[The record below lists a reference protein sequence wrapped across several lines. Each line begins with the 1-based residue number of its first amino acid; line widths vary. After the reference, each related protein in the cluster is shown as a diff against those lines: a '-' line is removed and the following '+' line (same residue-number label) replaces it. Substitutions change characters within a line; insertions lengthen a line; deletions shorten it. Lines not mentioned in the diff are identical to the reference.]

1 MAPVRGAIPSPI
13 PIPSSN
19 PIPRIPTIET
29 PDETDNGNDD
39 YYYYEDNH
47 GYDDADHDHFA
58 PRQPSWSRSSKPSQ
72 PSQHI
77 SQSALAAPAGDTH
90 PAHYPFYDP
99 KRLSPVAPTFQNR
112 DSLLVPGMAHSM
124 DDDFSSENAAP
135 IEITAPSSNAPN
147 PFNFQTQVISTSPVK
162 PSVGQRRGH
171 KYKHS
176 SISAQ
181 HQIFQEPPV
190 RAPLALPR
198 DLPVPTLGETWKSM
212 SKDQRHRLYWCL
224 CHGLVAIWLFLSAHG
239 SLTMTA
245 LSHLVFFDVGSAL
258 ICVAVEVLGNFEVWK
273 RSSIRYPFGLERAEV
288 LAGFAMSIFLIFGGF
303 DLVSHNVKH
312 VLEGHGGHE
321 DHGASQGGHAH
332 EHDEPRVAM
341 GSVDIVSLAAI
352 AATLISAFGLRN
364 HARISRAMR
373 VSYLASLPSILSN
386 PFHFLTLSVS
396 SLLVLLPLFS
406 IHLHIMLDSVIC
418 GLIAIAMFGLGL
430 RLAIAQGLMLLMSY
444 GGRSGS
450 SSTRG
455 RYKEFGVSDVLR
467 EIETEPSIER
477 VEDAQFWQVHYGLCM
492 ANLKVTVA
500 KGCDDATLSRMRTRI
515 SNLIQN
521 RLGEGYGRG
530 GSLKWE
536 VSLQLG
542 TSTMSL

>member
-1 MAPVRGAIPSPI
+1 MAPMNSAIPPPI
-13 PIPSSN
+13 SI
-19 PIPRIPTIET
+19 IPTIET
-29 PDETDNGNDD
+29 PDEPDDLLDD
-39 YYYYEDNH
+39 YYDNRGH
-47 GYDDADHDHFA
+47 DDFNRFVFR
-58 PRQPSWSRSSKPSQ
+58 PN
-72 PSQHI
+72 I
-77 SQSALAAPAGDTH
+77 SQSALTATAGDNDH
-90 PAHYPFYDP
+90 LHSSPFYDP
-99 KRLSPVAPTFQNR
+99 KRLSPVAPTFQDRNN
-112 DSLLVPGMAHSM
+112 LLVPGMASNI
-124 DDDFSSENAAP
+124 DDDFSNENAAP
-135 IEITAPSSNAPN
+135 IDIPKSNAPN

-162 PSVGQRRGH
+162 PNVGQRRGH

-181 HQIFQEPPV
+181 HQIFQEPPP
-190 RAPLALPR
+190 RPPLALPR
-198 DLPVPTLGETWKSM
+198 DLPVPTLKETWKSM
-212 SKDQRHRLYWCL
+212 SRDQRHRLYWCI
-224 CHGLVAIWLFLSAHG
+224 CHALVAIWLFMSAHG

-312 VLEGHGGHE
+312 VLEGHGGH
-321 DHGASQGGHAH
+321 DAHGGHGHAH

-341 GSVDIVSLAAI
+341 GSVDFVSLAAI

-396 SLLVLLPLFS
+396 ALLLMLPLFS

-418 GLIAIAMFGLGL
+418 GLIAIAMFGLGT

-444 GGRSGS
+444 GGRSGATS
-450 SSTRG
+450 GKYR
-455 RYKEFGVSDVLR
+455 EFGVSDVLR

-477 VEDAQFWQVHYGLCM
+477 VEEAQFWQVHYGLCM
-492 ANLKVTVA
+492 ANLKVSVA
-500 KGCDDATLSRMRTRI
+500 RGCDDATLSRLRLRI

-536 VSLQLG
+536 VSLQMG
-542 TSTMSL
+542 TSTVLLGSS